1 MDSGETIPLQICRE
15 VIYTAMHEQG
25 SGSWGYC
32 IEGYPRTMR
41 QLEDL
46 EQQLGRLDV
55 ALLIDCTEQYC
66 KDNITKRYKEG
77 LENGNQRKDDNE
89 EIVATRLSLF
99 KQNTLPMLKNLD
111 DKGKLRVIDGDNT
124 NLDNVFKEVTNAI
137 DNSIFIQESEGG
149 KSLNSSKHGSVD
161 ET

>member
-1 MDSGETIPLQICRE
+1 
-15 VIYTAMHEQG
+15 MHEQG

-32 IEGYPRTMR
+32 IEGYPRTQR

-77 LENGNQRKDDNE
+77 LEHGNERKDDSE
-89 EIVATRLSLF
+89 EIVQTRLSLF

-111 DKGKLRVIDGDNT
+111 DKGKLRVVRLKNSKKVCAT
-124 NLDNVFKEVTNAI
+124 FKIVKKEKQGERNCVKLEITVHFCFANYQLTT
-137 DNSIFIQESEGG
+137 IFSCF
-149 KSLNSSKHGSVD
+149 L
-161 ET
+161 